1 MNTSVI
7 WMTEPHSCLHEE
19 LIQDHNLKINNLSAR
34 ADFKE
39 NRLDEMDKRLER
51 MENKIDELAESIQQ
65 LTMKSVQDDNDIDK
79 RVTSLETTVNVLK
92 WVVTLLFGSGII
104 FVISNFIN

>member
-1 MNTSVI
+1 MNTDGA
-7 WMTEPHSCLHEE
+7 CLHEE
-19 LIQDHNLKINNLSAR
+19 LIQDHSLQLKELQTR
-34 ADFKE
+34 VDYKHT
-39 NRLDEMDKRLER
+39 RLDEMDKRLER
-51 MENKIDELAESIQQ
+51 MEDKIDQLAEAVQQ
-65 LTMKSVQDDNDIDK
+65 LHLESLQDDKDIDK

>member
-1 MNTSVI
+1 
-7 WMTEPHSCLHEE
+7 MTNHPCIHEE

-34 ADFKE
+34 ADFKD

-51 MENKIDELAESIQQ
+51 MEDKIDQLTEAVQQ
-65 LTMKSVQDDNDIDK
+65 LHLESLQDDKDIDK

-92 WVVTLLFGSGII
+92 WVVTLLFGSGLIWI
-104 FVISNFIN
+104 LFNFIK